1 MKELIFL
8 VKDLIS
14 KIKSDSATLLDYINT
29 LDAILHFLREFIS
42 GPVIGENPDDT
53 EQLLGVCSELGLEVP
68 KGGPVISIALQ
79 LLLKYILEQFLK
91 NN

>member
-42 GPVIGENPDDT
+42 GPVIGENPMI
-53 EQLLGVCSELGLEVP
+53 QNNCSA
-68 KGGPVISIALQ
+68 SALNWDWRCQ
-79 LLLKYILEQFLK
+79 RAVQSSASPCSFF
-91 NN
+91 